1 MQEIDF
7 SKLGAKF
14 SPSEKRGIGL
24 LKDTDL
30 LIFCPGIST
39 CGFAEIK
46 MALQNKKRQIIATT
60 IDTKGFGKTKKII
73 EQLKLSDRITIK
85 NEDVTQ
91 PMPYNDK
98 CFDFIYARLILHYLT
113 KQELDKTLEEF
124 YRILKPGGRVFV
136 VVRKKDWEAN
146 SPNIE
151 YDNNTKMVTYQLFDS
166 DMKLTPRKVLRYLH
180 TKDSISNH
188 LKTAGFGIEYIKEY
202 EEQLFRDYLRTSSA
216 PKLSSVIEL
225 LANK

>member
-14 SPSEKRGIGL
+14 SPSEKRGVGL
-24 LKDTDL
+24 LRDTDL

-60 IDTKGFGKTKKII
+60 IDAEGFGKTKKII
-73 EQLKLSDRITIK
+73 EQRGLSNRIQVKIE
-85 NEDVTQ
+85 NVTK
-91 PMPYNDK
+91 PMPYDDK
-98 CFDFIYARLILHYLT
+98 CFDFIYARLILHYLS

-124 YRILKPGGRVFV
+124 YRILKPSGRVFI
-136 VVRKKDWEAN
+136 VVRKKDWEVN
-146 SPNIE
+146 SPNTE
-151 YDNNTKMVTYQLFDS
+151 YDNNTKMITYQLFDS
-166 DMKLTPRKVLRYLH
+166 DMKITPMNVSRYLH

-188 LKTAGFGIEYIKEY
+188 LKTAGFSIEYIKEY
-202 EEQLFRDYLRTSSA
+202 EEQLFRDYLRTSPA

>member
-7 SKLGAKF
+7 RELGAKF

-24 LKDTDL
+24 IKDTDL

-60 IDTKGFGKTKKII
+60 IDTEGFKKTKKITK
-73 EQLKLSDRITIK
+73 QLNLSNRITVK
-85 NEDVTQ
+85 NEDVAQ
-91 PMPYNDK
+91 PMPYHDK
-98 CFDFIYARLILHYLT
+98 CFDFIYARLILHYLS
-113 KQELDKTLEEF
+113 KQELDKTLKEF
-124 YRILKPGGRVFV
+124 YRILKPGGRVFI

-146 SPNIE
+146 TPNIE
-151 YDNNTKMVTYQLFDS
+151 YNANTKMITYQLFDS
-166 DMKLTPRKVLRYLH
+166 NMKLTPKKVSRYLH
-180 TKDSISNH
+180 TNDSISNH
-188 LKTAGFGIEYIKEY
+188 IKTAGFGIKYIKEY
-202 EEQLFRDYLRTSSA
+202 KEQLFRDYLRTSPA

-225 LANK
+225 LVSK